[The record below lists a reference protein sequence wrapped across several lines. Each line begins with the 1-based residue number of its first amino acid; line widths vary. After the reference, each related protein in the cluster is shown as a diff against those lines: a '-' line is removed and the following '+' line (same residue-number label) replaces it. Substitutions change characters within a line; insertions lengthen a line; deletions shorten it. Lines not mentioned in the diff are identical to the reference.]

1 VAKTTYLFV
10 TGRLAEV
17 SLREIL
23 ATVSAKA
30 DFEWEIAVPGIQVAA
45 LMHTSLLR
53 RRLVVPEHVGAVIVP
68 GWCQGDLAELE
79 MHFGKPFRRGPRD
92 LNDLP
97 EYFGVGKRRTVDLSR
112 YAIEIIAEINHAT
125 RLPLEEVL
133 IQARALKRAGA
144 DLIDVG
150 GVPGESSPRIG
161 EIVSALRNEG
171 LRVSID
177 SFDEQEVV
185 QAVEAGAELILS
197 CNHSNVD
204 WVSSLGVEV
213 VAIPDAPQD
222 LSSLDRLVERLDRDG
237 CRFRLDP
244 ILEPIGV
251 GFTAS
256 LERYME
262 VRRRYPECAMM
273 MGVGNVTELT
283 EVDSAGVNMVLAAV
297 CEDLGIQSILTTQV
311 INWCRTSVAEF
322 DAARR
327 LVHYAVGARTIPKH
341 VNSAL
346 VMLRDSRLRALSD
359 AALRTLAESLRD
371 PNYRIY
377 AERGELH
384 LMNGEG
390 YWHGD
395 NPFGLFEAALQ
406 RAKERRPA
414 SEITAEH
421 AFYLGY
427 ELARAEVALLAG
439 KQYVQDEPMNFGLL
453 GAVQASSSLHP
464 NME

>member
-1 VAKTTYLFV
+1 MTKKTYLFV

-17 SLREIL
+17 SLREVL
-23 ATVSAKA
+23 ETVSAKA
-30 DFEWEIAVPGIQVAA
+30 GFHYEIAVPGIQVAA
-45 LMHTSLLR
+45 LMHVSLLR
-53 RRLVVPEHVGAVIVP
+53 RRLTVPEHVERVIVP
-68 GWCQGDLAELE
+68 GWCQGDLAELTE
-79 MHFGKPFRRGPRD
+79 YFGKPFEKGPRD

-97 EYFGVGKRRTVDLSR
+97 EYFGVGKRRVADLSR

-125 RLPLEEVL
+125 RMPLEEIL
-133 IQARALKRAGA
+133 QQARGMVSAGA
-144 DLIDVG
+144 NVIDVG
-150 GVPGESSPRIG
+150 GVPGESSSRIG
-161 EIVSALRNEG
+161 EIVAALRDAG
-171 LRVSID
+171 IRVSID
-177 SFDEQEVV
+177 SFDEREVG
-185 QAVEAGAELILS
+185 QAVRAGAELILS
-197 CNHSNVD
+197 CNHTNVD
-204 WVSSLGVEV
+204 WVSKLGVEV
-213 VAIPDAPQD
+213 VAIPDSPQD
-222 LSSLDRLVERLDRDG
+222 LESLDRLVEQLERNG
-237 CRFRLDP
+237 CRYRLDP

-256 LERYME
+256 LDRYMT

-311 INWCRTSVAEF
+311 INWCRTAVAEF

-327 LVHYAVGARTIPKH
+327 LVHYAVAARTIPKH
-341 VNSAL
+341 LNSAL
-346 VMLRDSRLRALSD
+346 VMLRDSRLRQMSD
-359 AALRTLAESLRD
+359 AALQAVAGSLRD

-384 LMNGEG
+384 LMNGDG
-390 YWHGD
+390 YWHGSSS
-395 NPFGLFEAALQ
+395 FVLFEDAMRKAN
-406 RAKERRPA
+406 ERRPDA
-414 SEITAEH
+414 GMNAEH

-453 GAVQASSSLHP
+453 GAVQASSSLH
-464 NME
+464 

>member
-1 VAKTTYLFV
+1 MTKRTYLFV

-17 SLREIL
+17 SLREVL
-23 ATVSAKA
+23 ETVSAKA
-30 DFEWEIAVPGIQVAA
+30 GFDYEIAVPGIQVAA
-45 LMHTSLLR
+45 LMHVSLLR
-53 RRLVVPEHVGAVIVP
+53 RRLTVPEHIERVIVP
-68 GWCQGDLAELE
+68 GWCQGDLAELTE
-79 MHFGKPFRRGPRD
+79 HFGKPFQKGPRD

-97 EYFGVGKRRTVDLSR
+97 EYFGVGKRRAADLSR
-112 YAIEIIAEINHAT
+112 YSIEIIAEINHAT
-125 RLPLEEVL
+125 RMPLEE
-133 IQARALKRAGA
+133 IQRQARAMVSAGA
-144 DLIDVG
+144 NLIDIG

-161 EIVSALRNEG
+161 QIVAALRDEG
-171 LRVSID
+171 IRVSID
-177 SFDEQEVV
+177 SFDEREVG
-185 QAVEAGAELILS
+185 QAVRAGAELILS
-197 CNHSNVD
+197 CNHTNVD
-204 WVSSLGVEV
+204 WVSKLGVEV
-213 VAIPDAPQD
+213 VAIPDSPQD
-222 LSSLDRLVERLDRDG
+222 LASLDRLVEQLERNG
-237 CRFRLDP
+237 CRYRLDP

-256 LERYME
+256 LDRYIT

-311 INWCRTSVAEF
+311 INWCRTAVAEF

-327 LVHYAVGARTIPKH
+327 LVHYAVAARTIPKH
-341 VNSAL
+341 LNSAL
-346 VMLRDSRLRALSD
+346 VMLRDSRLRQMSD
-359 AALRTLAESLRD
+359 EALRAVAGSLRD

-384 LMNGEG
+384 LMNGDG
-390 YWHGD
+390 YWHGSSA
-395 NPFGLFEAALQ
+395 FVLFEDAM
-406 RAKERRPA
+406 RKAKELRPA
-414 SEITAEH
+414 SGVSAEH

-453 GAVQASSSLHP
+453 GAVQASSSLH
-464 NME
+464 

>member
-1 VAKTTYLFV
+1 
-10 TGRLAEV
+10 
-17 SLREIL
+17 
-23 ATVSAKA
+23 
-30 DFEWEIAVPGIQVAA
+30 
-45 LMHTSLLR
+45 
-53 RRLVVPEHVGAVIVP
+53 
-68 GWCQGDLAELE
+68 
-79 MHFGKPFRRGPRD
+79 
-92 LNDLP
+92 
-97 EYFGVGKRRTVDLSR
+97 
-112 YAIEIIAEINHAT
+112 
-125 RLPLEEVL
+125 
-133 IQARALKRAGA
+133 
-144 DLIDVG
+144 
-150 GVPGESSPRIG
+150 
-161 EIVSALRNEG
+161 
-171 LRVSID
+171 
-177 SFDEQEVV
+177 
-185 QAVEAGAELILS
+185 
-197 CNHSNVD
+197 
-204 WVSSLGVEV
+204 
-213 VAIPDAPQD
+213 
-222 LSSLDRLVERLDRDG
+222 
-237 CRFRLDP
+237 
-244 ILEPIGV
+244 
-251 GFTAS
+251 
-256 LERYME
+256 
-262 VRRRYPECAMM
+262 MM

-406 RAKERRPA
+406 RAKERRPT

-464 NME
+464 NVE